1 MKIEKEIKDYQ
12 ESLAIL
18 KAEEEKEKEIAKKI
32 AQKKELHDTEKD
44 RINNIVQAI
53 QNAWKVYKIKA
64 KPGKKKKGKKA
75 KK

>member
-32 AQKKELHDTEKD
+32 AKKKELHDTEKD

-53 QNAWKVYKIKA
+53 QNAWKVYKSKSIVVVNVLTLFS
-64 KPGKKKKGKKA
+64 
-75 KK
+75 